1 MFSHKK
7 VIFKEIICTF
17 KSPELG
23 RKIMKILIMGIVRII
38 IIYMMYMY
46 FSCICYFSLSNFLVL
61 KLTNIYIIYSSH
73 MIVSIFISLLLDKL
87 KK

>member
-17 KSPELG
+17 KSPGLG

-46 FSCICYFSLSNFLVL
+46 FLQKVTFLS
-61 KLTNIYIIYSSH
+61 
-73 MIVSIFISLLLDKL
+73 
-87 KK
+87 